1 MSAYWL
7 YSWWPVPIF
16 SLKVSLLLLVS
27 LHDLNLKLW
36 SMPLSLLLCRPS
48 CSNETFWMLTTVVQ
62 TLPIL
67 LLACYLGLC
76 MPIYSNTNHWLGSS
90 SLNGNPWMSPS
101 PSASNMTLNTT
112 CILLSKYF
120 LSLSLPMNCYNFLN
134 YKFHPTSARDLGLTR
149 PLNRSSSFGL
159 PTCNQPFTSLSEWCF

>member
-1 MSAYWL
+1 MSACWL
-7 YSWWPVPIF
+7 YSWWPVPVF
-16 SLKVSLLLLVS
+16 SLKVSLLFLVS

-48 CSNETFWMLTTVVQ
+48 CSNETFWILTPVVE
-62 TLPIL
+62 TPPIL

-76 MPIYSNTNHWLGSS
+76 IPIYSNTNHWLGSS

-101 PSASNMTLNTT
+101 PSASNMTLNIT

-134 YKFHPTSARDLGLTR
+134 YLSQRPGSHQR

-159 PTCNQPFTSLSEWCF
+159 PTCNPPFTSLSEWCF